1 MPYLYFLTNI
11 YYLSKMK
18 WTLSVDATANEVP
31 DAGQVLE
38 FLSIL
43 VFSPGKQQRA
53 GFGLPV
59 L

>member
-1 MPYLYFLTNI
+1 
-11 YYLSKMK
+11 MK

-43 VFSPGKQQRA
+43 VFLPGKQQRA